1 MEYLNGQELVNGN
14 PEGHQRILSALE
26 FQQNHHSPGTATG
39 VCGPKGVRVAPQE
52 RFSNQLGVQFLQ
64 GGEVDSAGVIRGV
77 GTDQSLYGGGVA
89 EQSLERGILH
99 GLVPGPRRGGL
110 AMAWEEPTWV
120 ERKGGYMAGSA
131 KSVLNGDASD
141 TNLPPVF
148 LTASWINLVML
159 NYEVD
164 PKTLAPFVPPGIEL
178 DAWQGRTLASIV
190 GFEFAD
196 VRVLNRSIPFHRDF
210 EEMNQRFYVRRR
222 TADGWRRGVVV
233 RELVPLPTVALL
245 ARVLYGEPYKAL
257 PMDRLLSYYH
267 MPPGASGLGRVARHV
282 PLRAGPVV

>member
-1 MEYLNGQELVNGN
+1 M
-14 PEGHQRILSALE
+14 
-26 FQQNHHSPGTATG
+26 
-39 VCGPKGVRVAPQE
+39 
-52 RFSNQLGVQFLQ
+52 
-64 GGEVDSAGVIRGV
+64 IRGV

-131 KSVLNGDASD
+131 KSVLKGDASD